1 MDNNIERAITELKEK
16 VERYFAGKVKRGPK
30 PRWPRRLKEQA
41 VELLLR
47 GVSRDELATS
57 TGTKP
62 SNITRWYRDYKRS
75 EQMRKC
81 GLEEGQFNLAELA
94 DNENDQDS
102 RFTEVKVVTSPAER
116 ERSLTSKQTIKHKT
130 IKEALSRPGLSVIT
144 GLKYEEVSK
153 LLQEGLI

>member
-1 MDNNIERAITELKEK
+1 MDDNIEQAITELKEK

-62 SNITRWYRDYKRS
+62 SNITRWYRDYKRR
-75 EQMRKC
+75 EQIRKC
-81 GLEEGQFNLAELA
+81 RLEGANLIWLNYLRMKMIKIQGLP
-94 DNENDQDS
+94 
-102 RFTEVKVVTSPAER
+102 K
-116 ERSLTSKQTIKHKT
+116 
-130 IKEALSRPGLSVIT
+130 
-144 GLKYEEVSK
+144 
-153 LLQEGLI
+153 